1 MRIVQI
7 TTDSREHFKEYS
19 RPYPYFGTAPQG
31 LFSGFAKFAEHEIHI
46 ISCSRFAMQRPPM
59 LAPNIYFHQPIVGK
73 WARGRSFFLGS
84 VHATRKLLKEIQP
97 DIVHGQGTE
106 RDCALAA
113 VLSGYPN
120 ILTLHGNM
128 RVIARRR
135 EHRHNPSYWQAALLE
150 TFCLKRT
157 NGVVAISRYTENL
170 VKGLASR
177 SWLLPNSVDSR
188 FFDLTL
194 TPPPVPRL
202 LFVGS
207 IIEGKNPLGLLK
219 ACAPF
224 LQANRCTLALAGQL
238 DRAGEYREAFQHE
251 VKSLPNIE
259 YLGFLER
266 DKLAAEFAKASAL
279 VLPTFEDNC
288 PMVVLE
294 AMAAGLPVA
303 ASRLGGLPD
312 LVDHQITGLLF
323 DPENLENMRECIE
336 FCISNPEFRKM
347 AGESGKKM
355 ALERFHPSRIA
366 ARHLEIYQEIL
377 KKF

>member
-1 MRIVQI
+1 
-7 TTDSREHFKEYS
+7 
-19 RPYPYFGTAPQG
+19 
-31 LFSGFAKFAEHEIHI
+31 
-46 ISCSRFAMQRPPM
+46 
-59 LAPNIYFHQPIVGK
+59 
-73 WARGRSFFLGS
+73 
-84 VHATRKLLKEIQP
+84 
-97 DIVHGQGTE
+97 
-106 RDCALAA
+106 
-113 VLSGYPN
+113 
-120 ILTLHGNM
+120 
-128 RVIARRR
+128 
-135 EHRHNPSYWQAALLE
+135 
-150 TFCLKRT
+150 
-157 NGVVAISRYTENL
+157 
-170 VKGLASR
+170 
-177 SWLLPNSVDSR
+177 
-188 FFDLTL
+188 
-194 TPPPVPRL
+194 
-202 LFVGS
+202 
-207 IIEGKNPLGLLK
+207 
-219 ACAPF
+219 
-224 LQANRCTLALAGQL
+224 
-238 DRAGEYREAFQHE
+238 

>member
-1 MRIVQI
+1 
-7 TTDSREHFKEYS
+7 
-19 RPYPYFGTAPQG
+19 
-31 LFSGFAKFAEHEIHI
+31 
-46 ISCSRFAMQRPPM
+46 
-59 LAPNIYFHQPIVGK
+59 
-73 WARGRSFFLGS
+73 
-84 VHATRKLLKEIQP
+84 
-97 DIVHGQGTE
+97 
-106 RDCALAA
+106 
-113 VLSGYPN
+113 
-120 ILTLHGNM
+120 M

-312 LVDHQITGLLF
+312 LVDHHITGLLF